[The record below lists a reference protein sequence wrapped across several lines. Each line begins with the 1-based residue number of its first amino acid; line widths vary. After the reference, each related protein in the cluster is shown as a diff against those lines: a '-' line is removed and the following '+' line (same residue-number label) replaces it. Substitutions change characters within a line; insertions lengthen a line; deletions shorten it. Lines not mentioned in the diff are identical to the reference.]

1 MEELTRTAEE
11 KLRTYNQVHLIERL
25 QRLPEDK
32 RHKLAEQ
39 IEHIALDRLFQSL
52 EKQKL
57 AEGAAEASIKP
68 IAYESWEQYGKGE
81 QQAFADRGWELLRR
95 GGVGAIVVAGGNG
108 SRLGYDGPKGTLDIG
123 LPSGKSLFQLQAE
136 RLLHL
141 SRDAGRIIPWY
152 VMTSEDNHKATKA
165 FFHTSDYF
173 GYPAEDCFIFQQNS
187 MPAVGHDGQLLLSAD
202 GGIKLAPSGHGDCF
216 ASLKRTGAL
225 DDMKR
230 RGLDW
235 LFYCNVDNALVKM
248 ADPAFIGVA
257 AYYNRDIAAK
267 VVEKT
272 DGQEKIGIVCE
283 RNGRPAVLEYNEIP
297 DEISNARSA
306 DGHLLYH
313 LGHIS
318 ILLFKLDFID
328 KHADADIPYHMASKK
343 MDHLDAKD
351 QLIVPDKPNA
361 YKLERFIFDFF
372 PFAELITVL
381 KVERQEEFAPV
392 KNKTG
397 VDSPGSACR
406 LVLALH
412 RKWLIEAGVPPEK
425 LYGRDI
431 ELSPLQSYGG
441 EDLSAEAWEADL
453 NR

>member
-1 MEELTRTAEE
+1 MEQRTRTAED
-11 KLRTYNQVHLIERL
+11 KLRTYNQMHLIERL
-25 QRLPEDK
+25 QRLPEDE
-32 RHKLAEQ
+32 RYKLAEQ
-39 IEHIALDRLFQSL
+39 VDHIALDQLFKLL
-52 EKQKL
+52 EEQKL
-57 AEGAAEASIKP
+57 AEVSAEASIKP
-68 IAYESWEQYGKGE
+68 IAYESWEKFEKQE
-81 QQAFADRGWELLRR
+81 QQAFTDRGWELLRR

-141 SRDAGRIIPWY
+141 SRDAGKIIPWY
-152 VMTSEDNHKATKA
+152 VMTSEDNHEATTA
-165 FFHTSDYF
+165 FLQASDYF

-187 MPAVGHDGQLLLSAD
+187 MPAVGHDGQLLLSMD

-225 DDMKR
+225 GDMKR

-272 DGQEKIGIVCE
+272 DGQEKIGIMCE

-297 DEISNARSA
+297 DEISNARSKE
-306 DGHLLYH
+306 GHLLYH

-351 QLIVPDKPNA
+351 QLIEPDKPNA

-372 PFAELITVL
+372 PFTELITVL
-381 KVERQEEFAPV
+381 KVERHEEFAPV
-392 KNKTG
+392 KNKAG
-397 VDSPGSACR
+397 VDSPGSARR
-406 LVLALH
+406 LVLSLH

-425 LYGRDI
+425 LKGRDI

-441 EDLSAEAWEADL
+441 EDLSSEGWESGM